1 MEFTIKGIEYRSKKL
16 DVFAQLK
23 VSRKLLPLLAGIL
36 KDLRSG
42 TVTIETALPSIA
54 QSLSDISEEDCNA
67 IIHPCLSMVSRKHG
81 SAYNPI
87 FTNSALMFDD
97 IDLMAM
103 LQIVGRVVGDSMGN
117 FLRELQES
125 EAVEPPAA

>member
-1 MEFTIKGIEYRSKKL
+1 M
-16 DVFAQLK
+16 FAQLK
-23 VSRKLLPLLAGIL
+23 VSRKLLPLLAGIV

-67 IIHPCLSMVSRKHG
+67 IIHPCLERVSRKNG

-87 FTNSALMFDD
+87 FTGGEVMFDD

-125 EAVEPPAA
+125 EPLALSAD

>member
-54 QSLSDISEEDCNA
+54 QSLSDISDEDCNA
-67 IIHPCLSMVSRKHG
+67 IIHPCLAIVTRKHG
-81 SAYNPI
+81 KAYNPI
-87 FTNSALMFDD
+87 FSGGELMFDD

-103 LQIVGRVVGDSMGN
+103 LQIVGRVVGNSMGN
-117 FLRELQES
+117 FLHELQES
-125 EAVEPPAA
+125 APAEPPAA

>member
-1 MEFTIKGIEYRSKKL
+1 MEFTIKDIEYRAQKL

-42 TVTIETALPSIA
+42 TVTIETALPGIA
-54 QSLSDISEEDCNA
+54 QSLSDISEEDLNA
-67 IIHPCLSMVSRKHG
+67 IIHPCLAMVSRKHG
-81 SAYNPI
+81 KTYNPI
-87 FTNSALMFDD
+87 FTGGALMFDD

-117 FLRELQES
+117 FLRELQGS
-125 EAVEPPAA
+125 EPVALPAD

>member
-23 VSRKLLPLLAGIL
+23 VSRKLLPLLTGIL

-54 QSLSDISEEDCNA
+54 QSLSDISDEDCNA

-81 SAYNPI
+81 STYNPI
-87 FTNSALMFDD
+87 FTNSELMFDD

>member
-54 QSLSDISEEDCNA
+54 QSLSDISDEDCNA
-67 IIHPCLSMVSRKHG
+67 IIHPCLSMVSRKHD

-87 FTNSALMFDD
+87 FTNSELMFDD

-103 LQIVGRVVGDSMGN
+103 LQIVGRVVGDSM
-117 FLRELQES
+117 
-125 EAVEPPAA
+125 